1 MFIKTI
7 ITLIVSLLSA
17 YFYHCGGLGKTTQV
31 EKNEDKWVPLFLRMS
46 WVRDWVC
53 PLFSLIILFTWWK
66 PNIWQ
71 GYLLS
76 IPVYGLMGIA
86 FSTYWDD
93 SKNKFIDRIN
103 KVINWKYPQD
113 NFYLHGLF
121 IGLSFFP
128 FYFVGMKLW
137 TILASS
143 IISAIL
149 MGWLCDRTNKS
160 WLEECGR
167 GFISAITRVINK
179 F

>member
-31 EKNEDKWVPLFLRMS
+31 EKNEDKWVPLFLRRS
-46 WVRDWVC
+46 WVRDWIC

-66 PNIWQ
+66 PNIWW

-86 FSTYWDD
+86 FSTYWDW
-93 SKNKFIDRIN
+93 IN
-103 KVINWKYPQD
+103 GKDLFW
-113 NFYLHGLF
+113 LHGLF